1 MAAVTGIGAYNAI
14 ASLVQ
19 NGSAAQASVA
29 QTQASQ
35 TIVSETSSTS
45 LNGQVTTT
53 TSYADGSSR
62 MTVSDGDIVIIRSNL
77 HSA

>member
-19 NGSAAQASVA
+19 NGSVAQAGVA
-29 QTQASQ
+29 QTQAAQ
-35 TIVSETSSTS
+35 TVVSETSNTS
-45 LNGQVTTT
+45 LNGQVTTIT
-53 TSYADGSSR
+53 RYADGSSQT
-62 MTVSDGDIVIIRSNL
+62 TVSDGDIVIIRSNL